1 MRCTRSSRISGDPQG
16 AEDVEGTGVYA
27 EERRAAIVGLART
40 AGRVEVIELA
50 ETLDVTPETVRR
62 DLTVL
67 ERLGVLRR
75 VHGGAILADA
85 GGFEPALAF
94 RESVHTDEKARI
106 AEAALAWLPQ
116 EGAIAL
122 DGGST
127 THRFAEILPFDRSL
141 TVVTNNL
148 AIALP
153 LADRKDLTV
162 HIVGGRLRGRTLTTV
177 DEVALEYL
185 RHVHLDVVFLGT
197 NGFSIERGMT
207 TPDSSEAAVKRA
219 FIASAR
225 QRVLLTDHT
234 KFGVDHFAHVG
245 DLAEVDVIV
254 TDSGLPDAAVAEIE
268 AAGPRVVRA

>member
-1 MRCTRSSRISGDPQG
+1 M
-16 AEDVEGTGVYA
+16 YA
-27 EERRAAIVGLART
+27 EERRTAILGLARST
-40 AGRVEVIELA
+40 GRVDVGELA

-62 DLTVL
+62 DLTAL
-67 ERLGVLRR
+67 QRQGVLQR
-75 VHGGAILADA
+75 VHGGAILADDS
-85 GGFEPALAF
+85 GFEPALSV
-94 RESVHTDEKARI
+94 RESVHTQEKARI
-106 AEAALAWLPQ
+106 AEAALAWLPE

-153 LADRKDLTV
+153 LAERTDLTV

-185 RHVHLDVVFLGT
+185 RTVHLDVVFLGT

-219 FIASAR
+219 FIAAAR
-225 QRVLLTDHT
+225 RRVLLTDHT
-234 KFGVDHFAHVG
+234 KFGLNHFAHVG
-245 DLAEVDVIV
+245 DLAEVDVVV
-254 TDSGLPDAAVAEIE
+254 TDSGLPDAAVAAIE
-268 AAGPRVVRA
+268 ALGPEVMRA

>member
-1 MRCTRSSRISGDPQG
+1 M
-16 AEDVEGTGVYA
+16 YA
-27 EERRAAIVGLART
+27 EERRAAIVART
-40 AGRVEVIELA
+40 RTEGRVEVAALA
-50 ETLDVTPETVRR
+50 EELDVTPETVRR
-62 DLTVL
+62 DLSAL
-67 ERLGVLRR
+67 EGSGVLRR
-75 VHGGAILADA
+75 VHGGAILAEH

-94 RESVHTDEKARI
+94 RETVLTEEKARI
-106 AEAALAWLPQ
+106 AEAALAFLPH

-127 THRFAEILPFDRSL
+127 THRFAEILPYDRSL

-153 LADRKDLTV
+153 LADREDLTV

-185 RHVHLDVVFLGT
+185 RGVHLDVVFLGT
-197 NGFSIERGMT
+197 NGFTIERGMT
-207 TPDSSEAAVKRA
+207 TPDSAEAAVKRA

-225 QRVLLTDHT
+225 TKVLLTDHT
-234 KFGVDHFAHVG
+234 KFGSDHFAHVG
-245 DLAEVDVIV
+245 ALSEVDVVV
-254 TDSGLPDAAVAEIE
+254 TDAGLADDAVAQIE

>member
-1 MRCTRSSRISGDPQG
+1 M
-16 AEDVEGTGVYA
+16 YA
-27 EERRAAIVGLART
+27 EERRAAIMVQVRS
-40 AGRVEVIELA
+40 AGRVEVASLA
-50 ETLDVTPETVRR
+50 ESLEVTPETVRR
-62 DLTVL
+62 DLSAL
-67 ERLGVLRR
+67 ERTGILRR
-75 VHGGAILADA
+75 VHGGAILADS
-85 GGFEPALAF
+85 GGSEPALAV
-94 RESVHTDEKARI
+94 RESVRTKEKARI
-106 AEAALAWLPQ
+106 AEAALRWLPEQ
-116 EGAIAL
+116 GAIAL

-127 THRFAEILPFDRSL
+127 THQFAEILPFDRSL

-153 LADRKDLTV
+153 LAEREDLTV

-185 RHVHLDVVFLGT
+185 RNVHLDVVFLGT

-234 KFGVDHFAHVG
+234 KFGLDHFAHVG
-245 DLAEVDVIV
+245 DLSEVDVLV
-254 TDSGLPDAAVAEIE
+254 TDSGLPDSAVAEIE
-268 AAGPRVVRA
+268 ATGPQVVRA

>member
-1 MRCTRSSRISGDPQG
+1 M
-16 AEDVEGTGVYA
+16 YA
-27 EERRAAIVGLART
+27 EERRAAILEQARSR
-40 AGRVEVIELA
+40 GRVEVVDLA
-50 ETLDVTPETVRR
+50 EQLDVTPETVRR
-62 DLTVL
+62 DLTAL
-67 ERLGVLRR
+67 ERSGLMRR
-75 VHGGAILADA
+75 VHGGAILADS
-85 GGFEPALAF
+85 GGFEPALSV
-94 RESVHTDEKARI
+94 RETVHSPEKARI
-106 AEAALAWLPQ
+106 AAAALAWLPE

-127 THRFAEILPFDRSL
+127 THRLAEILPFDRSL

-177 DEVALEYL
+177 DEVALDYL
-185 RHVHLDVVFLGT
+185 RRVHLDVVFLGT

-219 FIASAR
+219 FIAAAR

-234 KFGVDHFAHVG
+234 KFGIDHFAHVG
-245 DLAEVDVIV
+245 DLAEVDVLV
-254 TDSGLPDAAVAEIE
+254 TDSALPDAAVAAIE
-268 AAGPRVVRA
+268 AAGPQVVRA